1 VPGGNSPK
9 LAVFWGT
16 NKTLIGTESVAQAVE
31 FLLCKCEALSSS
43 PSLLSPHQRN
53 NLIDFQRHNAI
64 ISDYNG
70 VKLEFNNLQ
79 EIKRHYHVEIFFFLR
94 QDLTVQPGVA
104 LNSPSSC
111 ISFLRARVLCELLEI
126 F

>member
-79 EIKRHYHVEIFFFLR
+79 EIKRHYHVENFFFFETGSYCTAWGSFE
-94 QDLTVQPGVA
+94 LT
-104 LNSPSSC
+104 
-111 ISFLRARVLCELLEI
+111 ILLHQLPES
-126 F
+126 